1 MTVIVLLIGSKLNR
15 FESVMAFVGALA
27 IDFAYTFPVLTALY
41 IK

>member
-15 FESVMAFVGALA
+15 FESVTAFMGALA
-27 IDFAYTFPVLTALY
+27 IDFAYTLPVVVGLY